1 MYIQIEEPEERR
13 KKMKLV
19 KQKPDEN
26 HSPRPRKIA
35 NNEGEV
41 SDVSEVEPAPN
52 TGHNMLRLNLKFD
65 SLEDILE
72 RFQNQISSNFGE
84 IRELQAMF
92 LTKSSQKTL
101 ASYFER
107 LQEGIHRDVGEKQHR
122 YKLNDPA
129 FLSAECEC
137 PEGQHLK
144 ASVEGFIDKLD
155 IVSQAI
161 VKLKKG

>member
-1 MYIQIEEPEERR
+1 MKPEDGKTKASDDINKFLSQQIVASEEIEQAMYIQIEEPDERR

-52 TGHNMLRLNLKFD
+52 TGQNMLRLNLKFD

-72 RFQNQISSNFGE
+72 RFQNQIS
-84 IRELQAMF
+84 
-92 LTKSSQKTL
+92 
-101 ASYFER
+101 
-107 LQEGIHRDVGEKQHR
+107 
-122 YKLNDPA
+122 
-129 FLSAECEC
+129 
-137 PEGQHLK
+137 
-144 ASVEGFIDKLD
+144 
-155 IVSQAI
+155 
-161 VKLKKG
+161 